1 MNRSKQ
7 LWQLF
12 NRILKVPLLAT
23 TQQQLTEQGKTT
35 WGFNWRQE
43 AQQEADADISQLSNS
58 MMSPTVD
65 ESPDFQ
71 PVEMPYPKPKRM
83 RKRYVNRNGTWLGTK
98 RLKKFYIA
106 EPVYIKNAAGEFEQ
120 IRTVNKK
127 GGLPAA
133 YLED

>member
-1 MNRSKQ
+1 MKRSKQ

-43 AQQEADADISQLSNS
+43 AQQEADAAISQLSNS

-133 YLED
+133 Y